1 MLSKH
6 HRAYDPSETSAAKRL
21 RLNVSDLFQSNAV
34 TGKRTQELINDA
46 AAAGVD
52 DCTPWKKRN
61 TSNTARYLGTAML
74 ENIQW
79 PKFYEVEVACK
90 NPRTNK
96 TVKQKVKV
104 MLPSEVLSAIH
115 SRSDPDLL
123 YSRKDMDPK
132 TLEHLEKCEAEVGQK
147 LIALGLWGDGAPCNW
162 DRTES
167 IEVFSWNILGLP
179 GQHCITCCTHDIY
192 IYICIYIYI
201 YTNCILNVYM
211 THPGKQRSM
220 RMLYIGISKKMRA

>member
-1 MLSKH
+1 MLK
-6 HRAYDPSETSAAKRL
+6 
-21 RLNVSDLFQSNAV
+21 NN
-34 TGKRTQELINDA
+34 
-46 AAAGVD
+46 
-52 DCTPWKKRN
+52 
-61 TSNTARYLGTAML
+61 
-74 ENIQW
+74 QW

-132 TLEHLEKCEAEVGQK
+132 TLEHLQKCEAEVGQK

-167 IEVFSWNILGLP
+167 IEVFSWNILGMP
-179 GQHCITCCTHDIY
+179 GDVALHVAY
-192 IYICIYIYI
+192 
-201 YTNCILNVYM
+201 
-211 THPGKQRSM
+211 
-220 RMLYIGISKKMRA
+220 A